1 MARVAVVGVGA
12 IGSVVAA
19 LLQIAGHEIT
29 LCTRRPIHGFRV
41 EAPEGHVDVKGQNL
55 TEPARAE
62 PVDWVLVATK
72 TYDSDSAKTW
82 LEKLRGPH
90 TKIAVIQNGVEHEE
104 NFAGWTVLPVVI
116 DVPCERRPDGSV
128 LQRSRVLMRVPAGA
142 MGEEFAGLFA
152 GTAAVVEVMQD
163 FLSAAWMKL
172 CVNASG
178 VICALT
184 RKPAG
189 VLRDEELGRIAIE
202 LTRECVRVGWAV
214 GAELEEEL
222 PEAILNRYRE
232 GPADSVNSLLADRL
246 AGRRTEIEARNGVI
260 VRLGERLGVPTPAN
274 RMAVALFKAME

>member
-19 LLQIAGHEIT
+19 LLQVAGHEIM
-29 LCTRRPIHGFRV
+29 LCTRRPNCGFRV
-41 EAPEGHVDVKGQNL
+41 QTPEGDVHVKGRNL
-55 TEPARAE
+55 VGPAEAE

-72 TYDSDSAKTW
+72 TYDSDGAKLW
-82 LEKLRGPH
+82 IEKLADEK
-90 TKIAVIQNGVEHEE
+90 TQVAIIQNGVEHHA
-104 NFAGWTVLPVVI
+104 NFAERTIVPVVI

-128 LQRSRVLMRVPAGA
+128 LQRSRVLMRVPAGEA
-142 MGEEFAGLFA
+142 GDGFAALFT
-152 GTAAVVEVMQD
+152 GTAAVVEVMDD
-163 FLSAAWMKL
+163 FLSAAWLKL

-189 VLRDEELGRIAIE
+189 VFRDEEIGHLAIE
-202 LTRECVRVGWAV
+202 LTRECVAVGWAV
-214 GAELEEEL
+214 GAELDEGL
-222 PEAILNRYRE
+222 PEAILRRNRE
-232 GPADSVNSLLADRL
+232 SSPESVNSLLADRL

-274 RMAVALFKAME
+274 RMAVALLKAMD